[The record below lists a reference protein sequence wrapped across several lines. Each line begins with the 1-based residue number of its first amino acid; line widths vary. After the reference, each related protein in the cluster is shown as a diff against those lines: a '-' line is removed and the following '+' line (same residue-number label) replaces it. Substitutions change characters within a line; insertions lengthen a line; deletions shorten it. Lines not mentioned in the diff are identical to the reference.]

1 MKNTR
6 KIIKSPS
13 IWTQEL
19 ATEHKLNEFLHQSLL
34 TSRSRL
40 SNFMRRSK
48 FSFKRP
54 TTTVQTMPKDGL
66 EKIANIVKSTYIYL
80 FLLEILLPWSRHQV
94 GLICKIKQLL
104 KDEA

>member
-6 KIIKSPS
+6 KIIISPS

-19 ATEHKLNEFLHQSLL
+19 ATVHKLNEFLRQSLF
-34 TSRSRL
+34 TSQGRL

-48 FSFKRP
+48 SSYKQP

-80 FLLEILLPWSRHQV
+80 FLLEVLLLWTRHQV
-94 GLICKIKQLL
+94 GLICKMRQLL
-104 KDEA
+104 EDEA

>member
-6 KIIKSPS
+6 KIIISPS

-19 ATEHKLNEFLHQSLL
+19 ATVHKLNEFLRQSLF
-34 TSRSRL
+34 TSQGRL

-48 FSFKRP
+48 SSYKQP

-80 FLLEILLPWSRHQV
+80 FLLEILLLWTRHQV
-94 GLICKIKQLL
+94 GLICKMRQLL
-104 KDEA
+104 EDEA

>member
-6 KIIKSPS
+6 KIIISPS

-34 TSRSRL
+34 TSQGRL

-48 FSFKRP
+48 SSYKQP

-80 FLLEILLPWSRHQV
+80 FLLEVLLLWTRHQV
-94 GLICKIKQLL
+94 GLICKMRQLL
-104 KDEA
+104 EDEA

>member
-6 KIIKSPS
+6 KIIISPS

-19 ATEHKLNEFLHQSLL
+19 ATVHKLNEFLRQSLF
-34 TSRSRL
+34 TSQGRL

-48 FSFKRP
+48 SSYKQP

-80 FLLEILLPWSRHQV
+80 LEVLLLWTRHQV
-94 GLICKIKQLL
+94 GLICKMRQLL
-104 KDEA
+104 EDEA